1 VLPVSQNPLEVW
13 PLLLGKALLKLQ
25 QGVEASSSTFLHSL
39 CGWIAQ
45 ATDAKSAEAQDAGF
59 TMHEELQ
66 RGGACLGALMCSE
79 LDDGAVIAQAL
90 ATKSLKKTVPVTV
103 PPQPVEGEEVDADA
117 LLTDE
122 RILFRADGRPFFA
135 SFSMQMLLSED
146 AAPEKKDSKDGSKKG
161 KKSKKEVEDDA
172 KAAAA
177 AVQRQGSLKESEAK
191 KRPTK
196 KSKSAKI
203 LDDPS
208 IPKYT
213 VVDLYT
219 GGAEV
224 VTAQSLSS
232 IFDDVLLVYAPA
244 SFGHKQHIEDVWTDI
259 KQPFCSTSPLFL
271 YIPPVAE
278 NAEEAG
284 TSPKPAFCKVLLSCE
299 AHAAKPPLR
308 PEVIEGEDISITEP
322 EPEITPTGAT
332 VAVQRIDWASNS
344 RVLVAGKASPNRAT
358 VLELL
363 LPLSA
368 QGCVSRVVIQAD
380 FGYYLSVLSA
390 APLLLE
396 SSKEGGGEVWEG
408 PMKMNYSHHSAK
420 YPSVRADTWSVLFK
434 YVINVSSPGHEG
446 GKTSTKGKT
455 PAKGAAKGGAGKG
468 GAGGG
473 DKVDVLPSNVP
484 VPFEHDVA
492 TWLSVCVN
500 FNDAR
505 VAACCALEI
514 VNNDTYQ
521 SAVLGLL
528 ESGPLKLAPNDHGYT
543 LVASV
548 RAKEALP
555 AGSWSTSVVSSRPLA
570 SFAPESVTSVLEFEE
585 VYKPKLHRGMLRHVV
600 STAKPEQ
607 VALEVRTNDPEAA
620 LLCSVFSVQDILD
633 TPEDEPLPG
642 PIFTLTGRSA
652 VYMPVLRVSKDD
664 RYLLDVRLDPL
675 RSGTL
680 LTADGKQPG
689 IGSGDM
695 APKKLTWKLSCV
707 SSGAVVVQNDKT
719 QEEEFSVIK
728 TAWHKAS
735 GRDKKAKASR
745 DAFLEEGADVGRADV
760 LSKAIVTPVAQV
772 SGAPVDL
779 LPAREAR
786 GLANDRG
793 EKLVSAMG
801 QQRSLYMQRQ
811 EEHEEQRVEQRK
823 AAVARYGEE
832 LASRLQQRGDVRGK
846 LGEQNGLL
854 SALRSIIASA
864 PNKEKAAAAA
874 AAVGGKKDAKK
885 GNAAELSATAA
896 LSLYL
901 VAVEQAI
908 AALEGVPVWKSEE
921 LVSEARVVVRKL
933 VIAALQDAMVVAVTP
948 APAEDPKAKGGKG
961 KKEELEDPR
970 HPVVGVLDILTT
982 TQELSPASVD
992 RTVGLWVERAGAF
1005 VVDLTSKELGACLHG
1020 TDAEGVAVE
1029 VDKTRVEHLLRRLEA
1044 ATKEQSSEITAL
1056 MADANLALERISVAE
1071 PAKAKG
1077 KK

>member
-1 VLPVSQNPLEVW
+1 
-13 PLLLGKALLKLQ
+13 
-25 QGVEASSSTFLHSL
+25 
-39 CGWIAQ
+39 
-45 ATDAKSAEAQDAGF
+45 
-59 TMHEELQ
+59 
-66 RGGACLGALMCSE
+66 
-79 LDDGAVIAQAL
+79 
-90 ATKSLKKTVPVTV
+90 
-103 PPQPVEGEEVDADA
+103 
-117 LLTDE
+117 
-122 RILFRADGRPFFA
+122 
-135 SFSMQMLLSED
+135 
-146 AAPEKKDSKDGSKKG
+146 
-161 KKSKKEVEDDA
+161 
-172 KAAAA
+172 
-177 AVQRQGSLKESEAK
+177 
-191 KRPTK
+191 
-196 KSKSAKI
+196 
-203 LDDPS
+203 
-208 IPKYT
+208 

-224 VTAQSLSS
+224 VTAQSLTS

-271 YIPPVAE
+271 YIPPLAE

-284 TSPKPAFCKVLLSCE
+284 TSPKTAFCKVLLSCE

-308 PEVIEGEDISITEP
+308 PPAIEGEDISITEP
-322 EPEITPTGAT
+322 EPEISPTGAT

-363 LPLSA
+363 LPLST
-368 QGCVSRVVIQAD
+368 QGCVYRIVIQAD

-420 YPSVRADTWSVLFK
+420 YPPVRADNWSVLFK

-446 GKTSTKGKT
+446 GKASTKGGKT

-468 GAGGG
+468 AAGGG

-484 VPFEHDVA
+484 LPFEHDAA

-555 AGSWSTSVVSSRPLA
+555 AGSWSMSVVSSRPLA

-652 VYMPVLRVSKDD
+652 VYMPVVRVSKDD

-689 IGSGDM
+689 AGSGDE

-719 QEEEFSVIK
+719 QEEEFGVIK
-728 TAWHKAS
+728 AAWHKAS

-772 SGAPVDL
+772 SGTPVDL
-779 LPAREAR
+779 IPAREAR

-823 AAVARYGEE
+823 SAVARYGEE
-832 LASRLQQRGDVRGK
+832 LASRLQLRGDVRDK
-846 LGEQNGLL
+846 LSEQNGLL
-854 SALRSIIASA
+854 AALRLIIASA

-874 AAVGGKKDAKK
+874 AAAGGKKDAKK
-885 GNAAELSATAA
+885 GNAEVSATAA
-896 LSLYL
+896 LSGYL

-908 AALEGVPVWKSEE
+908 TALEGVPMWKTEE
-921 LVSEARVVVRKL
+921 LVGEARVVVRKL

-961 KKEELEDPR
+961 KKEEQEDPMG
-970 HPVVGVLDILTT
+970 GVLEVLAT
-982 TQELSPASVD
+982 TQELSTTTAD

-1005 VVDLTSKELGACLHG
+1005 VVELTSKELGACLHG

-1029 VDKTRVEHLLRRLEA
+1029 VDKTRVEHLLRRLET
-1044 ATKEQSSEITAL
+1044 ATKERTAEITTL
-1056 MADANLALERISVAE
+1056 MADAKLALERISVAE